1 LQFVL
6 RDKLCLNNY
15 KIMEPNPTNTN
26 SPQPQPAI
34 EQMHQHATNSQVPPV
49 QNQSDAHNP
58 PFQPAIHNNSGT
70 LVMQWL
76 TYALW
81 GWTVFAMSILTTVV
95 LSSVINDSDTA
106 SFSSYAIA
114 AVLVLLPI
122 AITVDVFY
130 SKKEPAKKTGGASIV
145 MVIHAVLFALFAVGS
160 LISVVISIV
169 SLFTDS
175 SDNSSKQVWLLSSL
189 IIFLLYTATLLRTI
203 NPPKFPFI
211 RRAFII
217 FMAVTVG
224 IVAIAGIAGPAAK
237 ERATRNDRLI
247 ESNLG
252 NISDAVEG
260 YASKNNSIPSSLKQL
275 DLNGDAKKLVDDN
288 LVQYLPN
295 SKQASSTLNNYDS
308 SSYNKVTLQT
318 QSTTKIYYYQLC
330 VDYKKEKKDKYSS
343 YSSSNYDDASGY
355 SSYIDTYRHPEGRTC
370 YKLKTND
377 Y

>member
-1 LQFVL
+1 
-6 RDKLCLNNY
+6 
-15 KIMEPNPTNTN
+15 
-26 SPQPQPAI
+26 
-34 EQMHQHATNSQVPPV
+34 
-49 QNQSDAHNP
+49 
-58 PFQPAIHNNSGT
+58 
-70 LVMQWL
+70 
-76 TYALW
+76 
-81 GWTVFAMSILTTVV
+81 
-95 LSSVINDSDTA
+95 
-106 SFSSYAIA
+106 
-114 AVLVLLPI
+114 
-122 AITVDVFY
+122 
-130 SKKEPAKKTGGASIV
+130 